1 MFYLKPTVWEQT
13 VRMSGLKSWNSRTLW
28 CFVCMACFKH
38 RNLDPPDQTY
48 FSHWRMATAQNSW
61 PPKVAGSRR
70 NISNDAPF
78 LVGPKGQPFLGT
90 SPHNP
95 IVCSSFSLCN
105 LPQIGAKS
113 WRIPWHVA
121 ISKPHSQWLTP
132 GLHLLADVWEATH
145 RRNWKTLTVPDG
157 WFWKGAGGHLNTSTG
172 DLKGLQPMN
181 TE

>member
-1 MFYLKPTVWEQT
+1 MNILRCTPLIQKTLVSCRVAMFYLKPTVWEQA

-48 FSHWRMATAQNSW
+48 FSHWRMATARNSW
-61 PPKVAGSRR
+61 PPKVAGSMR

-121 ISKPHSQWLTP
+121 ISKPHSQWKTP
-132 GLHLLADVWEATH
+132 QAYTCWQMYERQPTGETEKPWRCLM
-145 RRNWKTLTVPDG
+145 DG
-157 WFWKGAGGHLNTSTG
+157 FGR
-172 DLKGLQPMN
+172 
-181 TE
+181 E